1 MDFTE
6 VFFTGH
12 AIQRMFERGISKEDV
27 MSVITDGEKIAEYPE
42 DRPFPSCLMVSS
54 SGGRPLHVVVAF
66 DQDSRICHILTA
78 YYPDPNQWTP
88 DGKHRR
94 RP

>member
-27 MSVITDGEKIAEYPE
+27 MSVLTDGETIAEYPE

-54 SGGRPLHVVVAF
+54 PGGRPLHVVIAF
-66 DQDSRICHILTA
+66 DRASRICHILTA
-78 YYPDPNQWTP
+78 YYPDPDKWTP
-88 DGKHRR
+88 DGKLRR